1 MWLDICILA
10 YFYVNNLCVVTVM
23 YIYILYPPSVNCCI
37 MVLILPDQSPFCKAT
52 LLFRSTKSWKF
63 SIWLRIY
70 FICIFTLSSSIFTV
84 LVGFAILSYGLKI
97 KDPEVNDAKEKNHVE
112 QLTIFS
118 EEVLEPSIIKEVKK
132 KVSKKAK
139 A

>member
-1 MWLDICILA
+1 MLNKLKLNEKNVELIMAIVFGVIASL
-10 YFYVNNLCVVTVM
+10 
-23 YIYILYPPSVNCCI
+23 YI
-37 MVLILPDQSPFCKAT
+37 
-52 LLFRSTKSWKF
+52 
-63 SIWLRIY
+63 IY
-70 FICIFTLSSSIFTV
+70 KISSSIFTV

>member
-1 MWLDICILA
+1 MLNKLKKKKKNVELIMAIVFGVISSL
-10 YFYVNNLCVVTVM
+10 
-23 YIYILYPPSVNCCI
+23 YI
-37 MVLILPDQSPFCKAT
+37 
-52 LLFRSTKSWKF
+52 
-63 SIWLRIY
+63 IY
-70 FICIFTLSSSIFTV
+70 KLSSSIFTV

-97 KDPEVNDAKEKNHVE
+97 KDPEVNDVKEKNHVE

-132 KVSKKAK
+132 KVSKKVK